1 MFPKVS
7 EHVEQAVIWLTLG
20 ILLLYS
26 YVHFAVI
33 PYAGFIFSQGRVVV
47 IFVSDPAELSLQV
60 GDELLRVGP
69 VSWAEFSADLRQTL
83 FEDTMAGEVV
93 PLLVQRDDQVLSIPW
108 LFPGFTSRQFWQRL
122 LSGWWLPYLFWGLA
136 VVTYLSVRPKG
147 TRWRLLVA
155 FNLLTAV
162 WLAAGSGPSAWHVW
176 HSALVLRATLWLCLP
191 VYWHLHWVFP
201 EPLGRL
207 PAGVVVAGYLA
218 GGVLALLQ
226 GGQWLPANGYVLAF
240 LLAVGGS
247 LVLLAAH
254 GLFRPEQR
262 RELRLLLQ
270 IGVLVIIPLLG
281 AVIAGSLGSD
291 LRLAALALL
300 GLPLIPGAYIY
311 VIYRRQAGRMQW
323 RANRLIVVYAY
334 LLLVATVTVIGVSLL
349 GQLLATPD
357 LLWVVVPAVTA
368 AGGVT
373 IVAYRPFARLV
384 ERYILNVPLPP
395 ANLLAQYAMRLATQ
409 PDRKE
414 LAHILR
420 QTLLPSLMV
429 RQAALLAV
437 GDQQQ
442 VTPVLLLGVIEA
454 DLPTAA
460 NTLAFLAGAGPEAA
474 GLVAQRPLSDQNLC
488 DRPACDWIRLALPLK
503 LGEKGVGLW
512 LLGRRDPDDLYSP
525 AELPVFQALAAQT
538 AVSLTNIAQAEKL
551 YALYRTNVAREEQS
565 RMRLARDLHD
575 EVLNHIGT
583 LNLFAKEPPPQFVQ
597 ALESMSDRLRET
609 IYDLRP
615 ALLDYGL
622 GPALQSLVN
631 SLQRRIRQ
639 ETAVCCQITGVD
651 QRYPVEVEQHLY
663 RIVQQALDNGLQHA
677 QATTIEVNG
686 RLEPD
691 QLCLEIVDDGVGF
704 SPAEGLDVSSLVA
717 RRHFGLVGMM
727 ERARLVGAVMTV
739 ETELGQGVR
748 ILIRWL
754 ADENIDQIP
763 VLG

>member
-7 EHVEQAVIWLTLG
+7 EYVEQAVIWLTLG

-26 YVHFAVI
+26 SVHFAVI
-33 PYAGFIFSQGRVVV
+33 PYAGFIFSQGRVVA
-47 IFVSDPAELSLQV
+47 IFVSDPAEPSLQV
-60 GDELLRVGP
+60 GDELLQVGP
-69 VSWAEFSADLRQTL
+69 VSWADFTADLRQTL
-83 FEDTMAGEVV
+83 FEDTMVGEVV
-93 PLLVQRDDQVLSIPW
+93 PLQVRRDDQVLSIPW
-108 LFPGFTSRQFWQRL
+108 LFPGFTSRLFWQRL

-207 PAGVVVAGYLA
+207 PAGVVVTGYLA

-226 GGQWLPANGYVLAF
+226 WGQWLPANGYVLAF

-247 LVLLAAH
+247 LTLLAAH
-254 GLFRPEQR
+254 GLLRTEQR

-270 IGVLVIIPLLG
+270 IGVLVVIPLLG

-334 LLLVATVTVIGVSLL
+334 LLLVATATAVVVAPLEELL
-349 GQLLATPD
+349 TPSEF
-357 LLWVVVPAVTA
+357 LWGIVPAVTVA
-368 AGGVT
+368 AGIT
-373 IVAYRPFARLV
+373 IAAYRPFVRLA

-395 ANLLAQYAMRLATQ
+395 ANLLAQYAVRLASQ

-420 QTLLPSLMV
+420 QVLLPSLMV

-437 GDQQQ
+437 DDQEQI
-442 VTPVLLLGVIEA
+442 TPLLLMGVS
-454 DLPTAA
+454 AA
-460 NTLAFLAGAGPEAA
+460 NLPVASGVRAFLAVAGPEAA
-474 GLVAQRPLSDQNLC
+474 GGVAQRPLSDQNLC

-525 AELPVFQALAAQT
+525 VDLPLFQALAAQT

-551 YALYRTNVAREEQS
+551 YALYRANVAREEQA
-565 RMRLARDLHD
+565 RTRLARDLHD

-583 LNLFAKEPPPQFVQ
+583 LNFFAKDPPPQFVQ
-597 ALESMSDRLRET
+597 ALASMSDRLRET

-631 SLQRRIRQ
+631 SLQCRVGQ
-639 ETAVCCQITGVD
+639 KTAVCCQITEVD
-651 QRYPVEVEQHLY
+651 QRYPVVVEQHLY
-663 RIVQQALDNGLQHA
+663 RIVQQALDNAHQHA
-677 QATTIEVNG
+677 QATMIRVDG
-686 RLEPD
+686 CLAPD

-754 ADENIDQIP
+754 AEENIDQIP
-763 VLG
+763 ILG